1 MTGHAAACVEKYL
14 ELSGQSVKLLPKV
27 THPCIDDH
35 QLVESDYQNK
45 GNLHAS
51 AARIVLKCL
60 FVSRDNRPETLWAVN
75 HLSRNVTK
83 WARADDKRLHR
94 LIAFIHHNPECIQF
108 GFVGDNLC
116 DCYLTLFCDAGF
128 AGDLQDSKSTG
139 GWFLFLCGPRTWVP
153 ICWSFKKQGAV
164 SHSSTEAEIITLEGG
179 IRMDGIPAIMLLEK
193 VMQVM

>member
-1 MTGHAAACVEKYL
+1 M
-14 ELSGQSVKLLPKV
+14 
-27 THPCIDDH
+27 
-35 QLVESDYQNK
+35 
-45 GNLHAS
+45 
-51 AARIVLKCL
+51 
-60 FVSRDNRPETLWAVN
+60 SRHNRPETLWTVN

-83 WARADDKRLHR
+83 WSQADDKRLHR

-139 GWFLFLCGPRTWVP
+139 GWFLFLCGPRTRVP
-153 ICWSFKKQGAV
+153 ICWSCKKQGAV

-179 IRMDGIPAIMLLEK
+179 IRMDRIPAIMLFEK
-193 VMQVM
+193 IMQVMYDKSPQALPKRTCLENGIYSILDHVDFVPQTCAPPTNLARMIVFEDNDRLLR